1 VTAAVART
9 GVGRR
14 GRRRLGWL
22 ALAVV
27 LVGAL
32 VVGIT
37 DDRGPRSPGD
47 RARNLAESIACP
59 QCDGQSVAD
68 SDSDAAD
75 ALRELIDTRIDAG
88 ASDAEIRDEIAAAY
102 GERVLLTPGRSGVSS
117 LVWTLPVAAVVL
129 AFAGLALAFRRWRG
143 SGAARATDDD
153 RALVASARSDGARER
168 ADAP

>member
-1 VTAAVART
+1 VSPAATRT
-9 GVGRR
+9 GAGRR
-14 GRRRLGWL
+14 GRRLGWL
-22 ALAVV
+22 ALVVV
-27 LVGAL
+27 LAGAL
-32 VVGIT
+32 VVGVT

-117 LVWTLPVAAVVL
+117 LVWTLPVAAVVV

-143 SGAARATDDD
+143 GGAAGATDDD

-168 ADAP
+168 AGAP